1 MRRRVLL
8 LPFFVVALHLGCGS
22 PTRPTVAAAGSW
34 AGTVTDGT
42 SGSGTFQ
49 LILENPSG
57 TQLVGTWSAI
67 VAGQTVQGTASGS
80 AVSTPN
86 LLNLSCTGGG
96 VGNMTITIASDR
108 ISGPYFFFGQ
118 VRCPPLDQ
126 GGVDLARR

>member
-8 LPFFVVALHLGCGS
+8 MLCFVIALHVGCDS

-34 AGTVTDGT
+34 AGTVTDGAG
-42 SGSGTFQ
+42 GSGTFQ
-49 LILENPSG
+49 LVLENPSG

-80 AVSTPN
+80 AVTIPN
-86 LLNLSCTGGG
+86 LLNVSCAGGG
-96 VGNMTITIASDR
+96 VGNMTFTVADGR
-108 ISGPYFFFGQ
+108 ISGSYFFFGQ

-126 GGVDLARR
+126 GSVDLARR

>member
-1 MRRRVLL
+1 MRWRVLML
-8 LPFFVVALHLGCGS
+8 FFVVVLHLGCDS
-22 PTRPTVAAAGSW
+22 PTRPTVPAAGSW

-49 LILENPSG
+49 LVIENPSG
-57 TQLVGTWSAI
+57 TQLVGTWSAM
-67 VAGQTVQGTASGS
+67 VAGQAVQGTASGS
-80 AVSTPN
+80 AGATPN

-96 VGNMTITIASDR
+96 VGNFTFTVAAER

-126 GGVDLARR
+126 GSVDLARR

>member
-8 LPFFVVALHLGCGS
+8 PFFAVALHLGCGS

-34 AGTVTDGT
+34 SGTVTDGA

-57 TQLVGTWSAI
+57 TQLVGTWSAM
-67 VAGQTVQGTASGS
+67 VAGQTVQGAASGS
-80 AVSTPN
+80 AVAAPN
-86 LLNLSCTGGG
+86 LLNLSCAGGG
-96 VGNMTITIASDR
+96 VGNMTLTVAAGRIA
-108 ISGPYFFFGQ
+108 GPYFFFGQ

-126 GGVDLARR
+126 GSVDLARR

>member
-8 LPFFVVALHLGCGS
+8 MPFVVVAFHLGCDS
-22 PTRPTVAAAGSW
+22 PTRPTVPAAGSW
-34 AGTVTDGT
+34 AGTVADGT

-49 LILENPSG
+49 LVLENPSG

-67 VAGQTVQGTASGS
+67 VAGQIVQGTASGS
-80 AVSTPN
+80 AVTTPN

-96 VGNMTITIASDR
+96 VGNMTFTVASDR

-126 GGVDLARR
+126 GSVDLARR

>member
-8 LPFFVVALHLGCGS
+8 MPFLVVAFLLGCDS
-22 PTRPTVAAAGSW
+22 PTRPTVPAAGSW
-34 AGTVTDGT
+34 AGMVIDGT
-42 SGSGTFQ
+42 SGSGTLQ
-49 LILENPSG
+49 LVLENPSG

-80 AVSTPN
+80 AVATPN
-86 LLNLSCTGGG
+86 LLNLTCAGGG
-96 VGNMTITIASDR
+96 AGNMTLTVAGDR

-126 GGVDLARR
+126 GSVDLARR

>member
-1 MRRRVLL
+1 MRRRVL
-8 LPFFVVALHLGCGS
+8 FFLIVSFDLGCAS
-22 PTRPTVAAAGSW
+22 PSRPMVEAAGSW
-34 AGTVTDGT
+34 SGTVTDST
-42 SGSGTFQ
+42 SGPGTFQ
-49 LILENPSG
+49 LMLENPSG

-80 AVSTPN
+80 AVATPN

-96 VGNMTITIASDR
+96 VGNLTLSVAGDR

-126 GGVDLARR
+126 GSVDLARR

>member
-8 LPFFVVALHLGCGS
+8 MLFFVVALHLGCDS
-22 PTRPTVAAAGSW
+22 PTRPAVPAAGSW
-34 AGTVTDGT
+34 AGTVTDST
-42 SGSGTFQ
+42 SGSGSLQ
-49 LILENPSG
+49 LVLENPSG
-57 TQLVGTWSAI
+57 TQLAGTWTAV

-80 AVSTPN
+80 AVAVPN

-96 VGNMTITIASDR
+96 VGNMTVTVAGDR

-126 GGVDLARR
+126 GSVDLARR